1 MEYGFS
7 ETPFGKII
15 VLKTAKGVR
24 ELQFADD
31 VDGQTL
37 QKTMA
42 RAGQGVTFR
51 QDDNMARGVWT
62 AFAEGRED
70 QIRLDMQGTPF
81 QQRVWAA
88 LRHVASGTTVSYSEL
103 ARMTDMPQAVRS
115 VASAV
120 ARNPIALLIP
130 CHRVVHLDGST
141 GEYHW
146 GRHRKR
152 QLIEWER
159 DRAAVKHI

>member
-31 VDGQTL
+31 GDGQTL
-37 QKTMA
+37 QEMMA
-42 RAGQGVTFR
+42 RAGREVTFR
-51 QDDNMARGVWT
+51 QDDDMAHGVWT

-81 QQRVWAA
+81 RQRVWAA
-88 LRHVASGTTVSYSEL
+88 LRQVPSGAIVSYSEL
-103 ARMTDMPQAVRS
+103 ARMTAMPQAVRS

-120 ARNPIALLIP
+120 ASNPIALLIP
-130 CHRVVHLDGST
+130 CHRVVHIDGST

-146 GRHRKR
+146 GRHRKQ
-152 QLIEWER
+152 QLIGWEL
-159 DRAAVKHI
+159 DRAAAKHV